1 MTLESDSKLHPG
13 PFSHN
18 TKIYSSENEQET
30 FPSPEPRQRT
40 PAFSEVDIRPGC
52 HWKGL
57 ENLLAI
63 RMQVKIQTAGKDPL
77 LIEEGRSKISDPGK
91 GTENIRGSRKR
102 PRIRPRA

>member
-18 TKIYSSENEQET
+18 TKIYSSEDEQET
-30 FPSPEPRQRT
+30 FPSPEPRQRAT
-40 PAFSEVDIRPGC
+40 AFSEVDIRPGC

-57 ENLLAI
+57 ENFLAI
-63 RMQVKIQTAGKDPL
+63 RMQVKIQTAGKYPL
-77 LIEEGRSKISDPGK
+77 LLEEGRSKISDPGK
-91 GTENIRGSRKR
+91 GTENIRGSRIR